1 MTPPRRLLWALAC
14 LAAGLALLLAANA
27 RALGRPGGPT
37 RAGSASGPVGTRP
50 AVRRDAGAF
59 SRVCVELLRQ
69 WRPAVDPARLA
80 TCERLAGM
88 AEADQVP
95 VGLAL
100 ALAYHETHYNP
111 APARL
116 CGPLQIAPRW
126 HCPGR
131 VRAGCDCERAGVQAL
146 GRLLSEC
153 EGSERCAL
161 RRWLVGPRGKR
172 GALDGARERWI
183 GAVIETRDAIERALA
198 REGGEA

>member
-1 MTPPRRLLWALAC
+1 MTPSSPRRLLWALAC

-27 RALGRPGGPT
+27 RASAAPVPDVC
-37 RAGSASGPVGTRP
+37 AG
-50 AVRRDAGAF
+50 
-59 SRVCVELLRQ
+59 LLRT

-88 AEADQVP
+88 AEVEQVP

-100 ALAYHETHYNP
+100 ALAYHETHLDP
-111 APARL
+111 APRRL

-161 RRWLVGPRGKR
+161 RRWLVGPRGAR
-172 GALDGARERWI
+172 GALDGAREAWI
-183 GAVIETRDAIERALA
+183 GAVLGTRDAIERALA